1 MNDRPR
7 RHRSDL
13 HEIARRAMREK
24 GLTPD
29 FPKAALEQLEAI
41 SGPAPAKADG
51 LRDLRSLLWASID
64 NDDSRDLDQLSVAE
78 ALPNGDTRVLVAI
91 ADVDA
96 LVRRGTPLDER
107 AGQNT
112 TSVYTAGGV
121 FPMLPEKLSTDL
133 TSLNQDED
141 RLAVVIEYAVDG
153 GGAPHGTD
161 VYRAVVRNKAK
172 LAYDSVD
179 AWRDGRGPMPEAMA
193 KVPGVDAQIR
203 LQEAAAQK
211 LRARRYE
218 EGALDLETI
227 EARAVFEGEEIK
239 DLTVD
244 EQNQPRQLIEDFMIA
259 ANGVTARFLEAKGYP
274 SLRRVVRSP
283 ERWLRIVSVASEHG
297 FSLPPEPDAK
307 SLEAFLK
314 ERRRADPE
322 RFPDLSLVIVKLMG
336 AGEYVLELPGQP
348 PIGHFGLAV
357 RDYTHSTAPNR
368 RYPDIITQRILKAA
382 LAGRPDPYANG
393 ELAGLARHCTDQED
407 AANKVERLL
416 RKAAAALLLQSRIGE
431 RFDGVVTGASDKG
444 TWVRIFRPPVEG
456 KVVRGEQGL
465 EVGNKVRVKLLS
477 TDVEHGFIDFA
488 KG

>member
-1 MNDRPR
+1 MNDRSR
-7 RHRSDL
+7 LHRSDL
-13 HEIARRAMREK
+13 HEIARRAMQDK

-29 FPKAALEQLEAI
+29 FPKAALEQLGTITE
-41 SGPAPAKADG
+41 PAAAKADG

-78 ALPNGDTRVLVAI
+78 ALPGGETRVLVAI

-96 LVRRGTPLDER
+96 LVKKGTPLDER
-107 AGQNT
+107 AAQNT

-133 TSLNQDED
+133 TSLNPDED
-141 RLAVVIEYAVDG
+141 RAAIVIEFVVDG
-153 GGAPHGTD
+153 GGAPQD
-161 VYRAVVRNKAK
+161 EKVYRAVVRNKAK

-179 AWRDGRGPMPEAMA
+179 AWRDGKGPMPEAMA
-193 KVPGVDAQIR
+193 KAPGADAQIR

-227 EARAVFEGEEIK
+227 EARAVFDGETITG
-239 DLTVD
+239 LTVD
-244 EQNQPRQLIEDFMIA
+244 VQNQPRQLIEDFMIA

-283 ERWLRIVSVASEHG
+283 ERWLRIVTVASDHG
-297 FSLPPEPDAK
+297 FTLPPEPDAK
-307 SLEAFLK
+307 ALETFLK
-314 ERRRADPE
+314 EQRQRDPV

-336 AGEYVLELPGQP
+336 AGEYVLEVPGQT

-368 RYPDIITQRILKAA
+368 RYPDVITQRILKAA
-382 LAGRPDPYANG
+382 LDGRPDPYANG
-393 ELAGLARHCTDQED
+393 ELASLARHCTDQED
-407 AANKVERLL
+407 AANKVERLV
-416 RKAAAALLLQSRIGE
+416 RKAAAALLLQNRIGE
-431 RFDGVVTGASDKG
+431 LFDGVVTGASEKG
-444 TWVRIFRPPVEG
+444 TWARVLAPPVEG
-456 KVVRGEQGL
+456 KVVRGEEGL
-465 EVGNKVRVKLLS
+465 EVGDRVRVRLLS

-488 KG
+488 RA

>member
-13 HEIARRAMREK
+13 HEIARRAMRER

-29 FPKAALEQLEAI
+29 FPRGALEQLDAI
-41 SGPAPAKADG
+41 TAPAPPTGDG

-78 ALPNGDTRVLVAI
+78 ALAGGEVKVLVAI

-96 LVRRGTPLDER
+96 LVKKGTPLDDR
-107 AGQNT
+107 AEQNT

-141 RLAVVIEYAVDG
+141 RLAVVIEYVVDG

-172 LAYDSVD
+172 LAYDAVD

-193 KVPGVDAQIR
+193 KAPGVDAQIR
-203 LQEAAAQK
+203 LQDSAAQK
-211 LRARRYE
+211 LRVRRYE

-244 EQNQPRQLIEDFMIA
+244 PQNQPRQLIEDFMIA
-259 ANGVTARFLEAKGYP
+259 ANGVTARFLEQKGYP

-283 ERWLRIVSVASEHG
+283 ERWLRIVTVASEHG

-307 SLEAFLK
+307 ALEAFLK
-314 ERRRADPE
+314 EQRRADPE

-336 AGEYVLELPGQP
+336 AGEYVLEVPGQP

-368 RYPDIITQRILKAA
+368 RYPDVITQRILKAA
-382 LAGRPDPYANG
+382 LLGRPNPYGNG
-393 ELAGLARHCTDQED
+393 ELASLARHCTEQED

-416 RKAAAALLLQSRIGE
+416 RKAAAALLLQNRIGE
-431 RFDGVVTGASDKG
+431 RFDGVVTGASEKG
-444 TWVRIFRPPVEG
+444 TWVRVFKPPVEG
-456 KVVRGEQGL
+456 KVVRGEEGL

-488 KG
+488 RV